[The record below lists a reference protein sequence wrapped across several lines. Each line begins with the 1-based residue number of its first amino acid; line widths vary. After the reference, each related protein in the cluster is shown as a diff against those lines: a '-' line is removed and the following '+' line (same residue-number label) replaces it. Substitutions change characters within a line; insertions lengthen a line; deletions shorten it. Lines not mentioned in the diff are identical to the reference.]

1 MIGYKLR
8 SIMKTEIR
16 ERLGRIGKVLAKNRF
31 SVLQICAAFAI
42 QRAWKK
48 CQIRR
53 IRTRKAKTKHM
64 AAVKIQAVW
73 KGFWVRSSNILL
85 I

>member
-1 MIGYKLR
+1 MMKPDLREKLG
-8 SIMKTEIR
+8 T
-16 ERLGRIGKVLAKNRF
+16 IGKVVAKNRF
-31 SVLQICAAFAI
+31 FLLQMCAAIII
-42 QRAWKK
+42 QRVWKK
-48 CQIRR
+48 FQMRR